1 MAPDPEDEPDSFF
14 GQTKP
19 ETETKARPE
28 TEGKA
33 KPETK
38 GANESNLILSD
49 FFWFLDLINVCGE
62 LFLWLVIPDCKQ
74 NMTSLRGQASW
85 AKMMLVGGKVNSTGM
100 PPN

>member
-19 ETETKARPE
+19 ETETKAKPETETKARPE

-38 GANESNLILSD
+38 DANESNLILSD
-49 FFWFLDLINVCGE
+49 FFEFLDLINVCREIG
-62 LFLWLVIPDCKQ
+62 
-74 NMTSLRGQASW
+74 
-85 AKMMLVGGKVNSTGM
+85 
-100 PPN
+100 